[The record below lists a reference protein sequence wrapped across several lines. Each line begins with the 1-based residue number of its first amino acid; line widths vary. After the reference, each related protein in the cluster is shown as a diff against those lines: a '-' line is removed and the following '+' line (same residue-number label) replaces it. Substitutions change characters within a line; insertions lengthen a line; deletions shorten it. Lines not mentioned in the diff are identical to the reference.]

1 MEHAEFRHCI
11 RTLDSFCHQQQELI
25 EVHFYSRRRYMD
37 AYNLLVNAKLP
48 VAIDGAHDALHRL
61 DVVLNLGIPGACT
74 TLTFK
79 SMTAVHVTDSHWR
92 INTPANVC
100 VYGILPRMSVLQRV
114 ISIAW
119 NVYGT
124 MSIGFDKQE
133 ERYEVVKAREVAAIV
148 EEFRPTVV
156 LIREKEKTLLR
167 LHQSAPALFSPLLSL
182 LPCYPP
188 SPPGANRPFLP
199 GLGVLVFDVATNPG
213 PTMDAPMHGWV
224 DAYRSSGW
232 LEDRWNRA
240 VASRIVMH
248 DCLGAYEAFTAAMT
262 LRYALTRTVC
272 KVSAEARAHYTGGLT
287 NPPRPSL
294 QLEGPVAVFDFVS
307 MYPSTACIINAAKD
321 TYVAE
326 GGHWDLGEGLG
337 GFSTVRPSSL
347 AAD

>member
-133 ERYEVVKAREVAAIV
+133 ER
-148 EEFRPTVV
+148 
-156 LIREKEKTLLR
+156 
-167 LHQSAPALFSPLLSL
+167 
-182 LPCYPP
+182 
-188 SPPGANRPFLP
+188 
-199 GLGVLVFDVATNPG
+199 
-213 PTMDAPMHGWV
+213 
-224 DAYRSSGW
+224 
-232 LEDRWNRA
+232 
-240 VASRIVMH
+240 
-248 DCLGAYEAFTAAMT
+248 
-262 LRYALTRTVC
+262 
-272 KVSAEARAHYTGGLT
+272 
-287 NPPRPSL
+287 
-294 QLEGPVAVFDFVS
+294 
-307 MYPSTACIINAAKD
+307 
-321 TYVAE
+321 
-326 GGHWDLGEGLG
+326 
-337 GFSTVRPSSL
+337 
-347 AAD
+347 